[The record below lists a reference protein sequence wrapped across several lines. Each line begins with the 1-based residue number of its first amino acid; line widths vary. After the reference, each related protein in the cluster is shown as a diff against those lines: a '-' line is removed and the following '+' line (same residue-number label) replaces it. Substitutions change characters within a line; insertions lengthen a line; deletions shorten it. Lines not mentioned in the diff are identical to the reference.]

1 MVTVTKTYN
10 LEIKGNL
17 FAFTEAEA
25 KELFNALDSVLNGK
39 THPKPGEW
47 IPIPNF
53 RGPAISECT
62 SSDVWSRVQNYIERY
77 NRDKF
82 KL

>member
-25 KELFNALDSVLNGK
+25 RELFNALDSVLNGK
-39 THPKPGEW
+39 THLKPGEW
-47 IPIPNF
+47 IPI
-53 RGPAISECT
+53 
-62 SSDVWSRVQNYIERY
+62 SSDPWSRVQNYIERY